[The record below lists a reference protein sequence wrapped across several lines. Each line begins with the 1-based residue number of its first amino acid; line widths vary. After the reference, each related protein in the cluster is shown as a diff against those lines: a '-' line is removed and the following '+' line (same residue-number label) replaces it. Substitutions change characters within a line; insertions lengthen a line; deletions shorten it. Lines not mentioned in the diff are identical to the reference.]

1 MLINKLYIKKYSM
14 KTFYLT
20 LIILSINF
28 SSFSQNKLK
37 DDFNYKITYN
47 LTYKL
52 DSTSLEKPTSELMI
66 LYFGD
71 NLSLFSSRAKTL
83 ANPIEVRGNSGHTS
97 RSALT
102 KFHYEILKDNQ
113 INKLYYTLQIPKT
126 QDQFYY
132 IQNKDLFDWSIS
144 EETKLIKGYN
154 AQKATTSFAG
164 RDYIAWFSPEIPIA
178 EGPYKF
184 NGLPG
189 LILEISDTKN
199 DYVFEFIGLEK
210 LSPKLPYTIN
220 MKQYVKTEKGELL
233 DLWHR
238 YRRDPFTYANNPNVK
253 ISPDVHKKYIESFTE
268 MLKKENNPIEL
279 E

>member
-1 MLINKLYIKKYSM
+1 M
-14 KTFYLT
+14 KTFYL
-20 LIILSINF
+20 LLFAVSIHF
-28 SSFSQNKLK
+28 IGFSQSKLK

-52 DSTSLEKPTSELMI
+52 DSTSIEKPKSELMI

-83 ANPIEVRGNSGHTS
+83 ANPIVVRGNSGHTS

-102 KFHYEILKDNQ
+102 KFHYEILKDNGT
-113 INKLYYTLQIPKT
+113 NVLYYTLQIVNDRFYYT
-126 QDQFYY
+126 QDK
-132 IQNKDLFDWSIS
+132 NLFDWKIM
-144 EETKLIKGYN
+144 EETKQIKGYN
-154 AQKATTSFAG
+154 VQKATTSFAG
-164 RDYIAWFSPEIPIA
+164 RDYTAWFSPEIPIA

-189 LILEISDTKN
+189 LILEISDTAN

-210 LSPKLPYTIN
+210 KSPKLPFKIN
-220 MKQYVKTEKGELL
+220 LKQYVKTEKEELL
-233 DLWHR
+233 DLWYR

-253 ISPDVHKKYIESFTE
+253 ISPEIHKKYIESFTE

-279 E
+279 K